1 MKVRI
6 FTKNE
11 LFKQTLEKALNFSQ
25 IGHTEDQKADLAIL
39 FDVHDPHD
47 AVKGDLNCPFID
59 ANNSGTPLRLGALI
73 DKIKQQLKIIK
84 IQGKQ
89 KEINI
94 GDIVLNFRDST
105 LNKPNQDAIMLTEKE
120 VMILAFLHQSYPT
133 PVGRD
138 KLLNQVWGY
147 ADTVETHTL
156 ETHIYRLRQK
166 IENDPSAPQ
175 IVMTND
181 DGYILN
187 L

>member
-6 FTKNE
+6 VTKNE
-11 LFKQTLEKALNFSQ
+11 LFRQTLQKALDFAR
-25 IGHTEDQKADLAIL
+25 IEHTDLEEANLAIL
-39 FDVHDPHD
+39 FDTDDTVKD
-47 AVKGDLNCPFID
+47 ALSCPFIELD
-59 ANNSGTPLRLGALI
+59 NNGTPLRLGALI
-73 DKIKQQLKIIK
+73 DKIKQQLRIIK

-105 LNKPNQDAIMLTEKE
+105 LNKPNQDPIVLTEKE

-166 IENDPSAPQ
+166 IEDDPSSPQ

-187 L
+187 S

>member
-1 MKVRI
+1 MLLRI

-11 LFKQTLEKALNFSQ
+11 QFARNLKNALDFAKIEHSDDNSPS
-25 IGHTEDQKADLAIL
+25 LAII
-39 FDVHDPHD
+39 FDADKD
-47 AVKGDLNCPFID
+47 VKADLNCPFIEID
-59 ANNSGTPLRLGALI
+59 NSVTPLRLGALI
-73 DKIKQQLKIIK
+73 DQIKQQLKIIK

-105 LNKPNQDAIMLTEKE
+105 LNKPNKAPIILTEKE
-120 VMILAFLHQSYPT
+120 IMILAFLHQSHPT

-138 KLLNQVWGY
+138 TLLNQVWGY

-166 IENDPSAPQ
+166 IEDDPSNPQ

-187 L
+187 S